1 MADAHGPVVL
11 LLFDKAAPTQK
22 PGGYGT
28 GRQWRPLD
36 QALAV
41 LWQTSAWREELIQ
54 LLELLAERADRRL
67 HPLPWALP
75 VPLRVHG
82 HYTRAEIEA
91 THCYAEACGYGV
103 LTDDAPWIHREG
115 VLAHQASAT
124 DLLFI
129 TLRKSEALFSPS
141 TRYRDLAL
149 GPSLFHWESQST
161 TANNANRTAAPVP
174 PPNPSCASASGSA
187 TLACGQ
193 VVPATKATGASGRW
207 RGGISVAARAGDP
220 GGVVTGN
227 GVGGLNSQHL
237 SRFVH
242 PSSSSEPSRILRAR
256 LRWLANSTNSACSS
270 AEVSKP
276 G

>member
-1 MADAHGPVVL
+1 VVDAHGPALL
-11 LLFDKAAPTQK
+11 LLFEKAAPTQK

-41 LWQTSAWREELIQ
+41 LWQAGAWREELIQ
-54 LLELLAERADRRL
+54 LLELLAERPLKQPQRRL

-91 THCYAEACGYGV
+91 AFGV
-103 LTDDAPWIHREG
+103 LSTVSPWIHREG
-115 VLAHQASAT
+115 VLWHQPSAT

-161 TANNANRTAAPVP
+161 TTAA
-174 PPNPSCASASGSA
+174 SA
-187 TLACGQ
+187 TGQRTIHHASRGSKVRLEREIPAAWLPGCCLALQ
-193 VVPATKATGASGRW
+193 RRWRFEGAVQLTSGRVL
-207 RGGISVAARAGDP
+207 SHPTSLCLSPLVMATALAA
-220 GGVVTGN
+220 
-227 GVGGLNSQHL
+227 
-237 SRFVH
+237 
-242 PSSSSEPSRILRAR
+242 
-256 LRWLANSTNSACSS
+256 SS
-270 AEVSKP
+270 ALASIP